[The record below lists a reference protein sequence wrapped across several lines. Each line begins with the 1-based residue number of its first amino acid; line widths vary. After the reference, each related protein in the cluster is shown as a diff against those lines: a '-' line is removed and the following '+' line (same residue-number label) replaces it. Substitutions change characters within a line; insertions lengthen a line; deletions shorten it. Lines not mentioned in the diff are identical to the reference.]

1 MSAKSKARA
10 QLGSEDKYIDLDGLN
25 EERRIAKTTYNT
37 NKNKLMTDYNDQIS
51 GLNADRA
58 DNRRAFD
65 AGRHT
70 VGTQAYF
77 ANKTNKIKD
86 RNLGSLS
93 QLRRLGTEMAVDR
106 ANSDVANTYYNNAE
120 SLDLREKGYTNDYNS
135 GLEAI
140 KNALDS
146 SLASIKSRENALRN
160 EYRAKVATLAEQ
172 IQARMDNKA
181 WIDFQQKMAEDNAMN
196 DLVNKIAE
204 NNNKLATST
213 DAINAIN
220 QLASYLR
227 SEGKNPP
234 TLTDKNGKVV
244 RMSYGDW
251 ARDIIINKHS
261 GFNMNRYLQ
270 QSKQAEQELSKSQQP
285 VPTGREYVIYPT
297 YGTTRWAADKW
308 LDN

>member
-65 AGRHT
+65 TGRHT
-70 VGTQAYF
+70 IGTQAYF
-77 ANKTNKIKD
+77 ANKTNEIKD
-86 RNLGSLS
+86 RNLGGLS

-120 SLDLREKGYTNDYNS
+120 ALDLREKGYTNDYNS

-146 SLASIKSRENALRN
+146 SLASIKSRENTLRN

-172 IQARMDNKA
+172 IQARLDATAQANASLQLMRDELEANKN
-181 WIDFQQKMAEDNAMN
+181 IDIY
-196 DLVNKIAE
+196 NKISNIFNNGDLSLAE
-204 NNNKLATST
+204 K
-213 DAINAIN
+213 IK
-220 QLASYLR
+220 QASMLYT
-227 SEGKNPP
+227 N
-234 TLTDKNGKVV
+234 LTGNKNGEGYLYNK
-244 RMSYGDW
+244 GF
-251 ARDIIINKHS
+251 INKS
-261 GFNMNRYLQ
+261 EYAPYITSPVTPGNATKDKYSTMYYKQ
-270 QSKQAEQELSKSQQP
+270 QLNENAPIPFGQKGTKKSSKLIPSP
-285 VPTGREYVIYPT
+285 L
-297 YGTTRWAADKW
+297 
-308 LDN
+308 LDDRRG